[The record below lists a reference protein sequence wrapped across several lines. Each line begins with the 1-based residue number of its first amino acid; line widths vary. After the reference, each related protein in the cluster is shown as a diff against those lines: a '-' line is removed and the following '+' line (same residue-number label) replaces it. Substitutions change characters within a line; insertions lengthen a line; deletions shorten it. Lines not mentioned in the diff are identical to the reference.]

1 MQLSFK
7 LLNSNSD
14 INKQILTAIKDHLA
28 VVFNK
33 SVNPIQ
39 NKIRESIR
47 EALIAQPEYASLISG
62 QLKYEF
68 GIPASQ
74 QVNDIIDL
82 WVKNIVVDY
91 DPPTARTSSV
101 SGGFSLSAIRDDYSD
116 VISSQSAIVI
126 DSKSGAILPWLEW
139 LLLYGGKIIVR
150 NYTVKFGPN
159 PRSRTGMAVMIE
171 SSGKNWRVPAQFA
184 GTSSNNWVTRALD
197 QIDDKVLDI
206 IQTEIE
212 KRI

>member
-1 MQLSFK
+1 MEISLK

-14 INKQILTAIKDHLA
+14 INKKILIAIKDHLSI
-28 VVFNK
+28 VFNK
-33 SVNPIQ
+33 SVGPIQ
-39 NKIRESIR
+39 DKIRTNIK
-47 EALIAQPEYASLISG
+47 EALMSQPEYLSLISG

-68 GIPASQ
+68 GISTSQ

-82 WVKNIVVDY
+82 WIKNIVVDY
-91 DPPTARTSSV
+91 SPPIAKASSV

-116 VISSQSAIVI
+116 VISSQSAVVI

-139 LLLYGGKIIVR
+139 LLLYGGKIIVK

-171 SSGKNWRVPAQFA
+171 SNGKNWRVPPEFA
-184 GTSSNNWVTRALD
+184 GTSTNNWITRALD
-197 QIDDKVLDI
+197 QMGDKVLDI